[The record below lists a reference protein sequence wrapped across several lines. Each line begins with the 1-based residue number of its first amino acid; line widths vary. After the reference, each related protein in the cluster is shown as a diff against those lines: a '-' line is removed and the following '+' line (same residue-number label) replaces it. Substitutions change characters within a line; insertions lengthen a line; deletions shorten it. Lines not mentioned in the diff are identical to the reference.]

1 MREVKVDGSIV
12 KSSNKIKI
20 SGSKSESNRILIL
33 NAIFKNIKIN
43 NLSSSDD
50 TKVLYNALNNLKSK
64 INIGHAG
71 TSMRFLTAYLSLL
84 DGKKFI
90 LSGSERMHER
100 PIAVLVDALNNL
112 GFNIKFLEKK
122 GYPPLKIYGTR
133 NTKEVVKLN
142 ANISSQFISALALI
156 GPSLKNGITIELDG
170 EVSSKP
176 VSYTHLTLPTKRIV

>member
-43 NLSSSDD
+43 NLSTSDD
-50 TKVLYNALNNLKSK
+50 TKVLHNALNNLKSK

-71 TSMRFLTAYLSLL
+71 TSMRFLTAYLSLI

-100 PIAVLVDALNNL
+100 PIAVLVDALKNL
-112 GFNIKFLEKK
+112 GFNIKFLE
-122 GYPPLKIYGTR
+122 
-133 NTKEVVKLN
+133 
-142 ANISSQFISALALI
+142 
-156 GPSLKNGITIELDG
+156 
-170 EVSSKP
+170 
-176 VSYTHLTLPTKRIV
+176 